1 VAEARHVANH
11 CRELANRRGGE
22 VADEAVP
29 PLLVIGGADFDRGVL
44 AEPHRHAEHMI
55 SWSSSATVSLRTGD
69 RDWLVPPTHA
79 LWIPAGCPHS
89 VEVFR
94 PGHGYAV
101 LLPPDRCPVAWAE
114 PAGVLITP
122 LIRELIVHL
131 DGDAGRTR
139 PAAESLLLALLEPV
153 PSTAFQVPMPA
164 DDRIRAIAGALV
176 ADPADQRD
184 LAAWAYAT
192 STGVRTVTRLF
203 ARETGMTFA
212 QWRTLV
218 RMRAALA
225 HLARGKS
232 VGATAR
238 AVGYRKP
245 GAFADAF
252 RRVTGQHPSIYRGGD
267 DISG

>member
-1 VAEARHVANH
+1 MWPTMAV
-11 CRELANRRGGE
+11 NRPISGRGE

-29 PLLVIGGADFDRGVL
+29 PLLVIGGGHAGRGVF
-44 AEPHRHAEHMI
+44 AEQHQHAEHLI
-55 SWSSSATVSLRTGD
+55 SWSSSVTVSLRTGG

-94 PGHGYAV
+94 PGRGYAV
-101 LLPPDRCPVAWAE
+101 LLRPDRCPITWAE
-114 PAGVLITP
+114 PVGVLITP

-131 DGDAGRTR
+131 DGGAGRAR
-139 PAAESLLLALLEPV
+139 PDAESLLLALLEPV

-164 DDRIRAIAGALV
+164 DDRIRAIAEALV
-176 ADPADQRD
+176 ADPADRRD
-184 LAAWAYAT
+184 LAAWAHAT
-192 STGVRTVTRLF
+192 STGVGTNTRLF
-203 ARETGMTFA
+203 VRETGMTFA

-218 RMRAALA
+218 RMRAALP
-225 HLARGKS
+225 HLAGGTC

-252 RRVTGQHPSIYRGGD
+252 RRVTGQHPSIYQGGGGP
-267 DISG
+267 SGR